1 MFSLLNVLFSEDV
14 FQHFAAD
21 VWNIKKKKGAA
32 GKTHAEWRWC
42 CSNIGVF
49 FSERAKD
56 NLLETGKS
64 IALYWIAETPGVCID
79 VLGGHLALET
89 RMFPV
94 QYQ

>member
-42 CSNIGVF
+42 CSNIGF
-49 FSERAKD
+49 FFFWK
-56 NLLETGKS
+56 G
-64 IALYWIAETPGVCID
+64 
-79 VLGGHLALET
+79 
-89 RMFPV
+89 
-94 QYQ
+94 

>member
-21 VWNIKKKKGAA
+21 VWNIKKKKVLLVKPTRNGGGAA
-32 GKTHAEWRWC
+32 RTLV
-42 CSNIGVF
+42 VF

>member
-1 MFSLLNVLFSEDV
+1 MFEIF
-14 FQHFAAD
+14 
-21 VWNIKKKKGAA
+21 KKKKGAA
-32 GKTHAEWRWC
+32 GKTHAEWQWC
-42 CSNIGVF
+42 CSNIGCF